1 MSAALERLGRLC
13 VRRRFT
19 VLVCCVLAV
28 IGLAVAASVL
38 GTRTSDNVSLPG
50 TGTQRAQ
57 DLLAAHFPSATQAS
71 SPIVFAAHQGR
82 VDRGANRT
90 AVEAAIRRVDDVDG
104 VQAVG
109 DPFTP
114 ATVSPDGRI
123 AYATVTLDGTPQD
136 LTRDTADAVVAAT
149 QGARDQLTVAVG
161 GIVGQQAEAQIEDPS
176 EAIGLLIAVIVLL
189 VTFGSVVSMGLPL
202 VTGLIGLGAGLSL
215 VTVLGHLITVPT
227 VGPTLGTMI
236 GLGVGIDYALF
247 LITRH
252 RQNLAAGMTVAESI
266 PRTVATSGNAVVFAG
281 GTVVIALCSLA
292 LTGIPLVAALGYSA
306 AIVVAIAVLAAIVLL
321 PCLMAIAGTK
331 INALAVPGLHRR
343 AQRSGASGWR
353 RWAEAVARRPWPA
366 LVAGVAI
373 LAALTIPLFSLHLG
387 QADAGTA
394 AQGTEQRVAFDLL
407 SEGFG
412 PGANGP
418 LLIVIGGPPTPPP
431 DAVDELRT
439 ALGDARGVAAVSP
452 PIPAQDGQAVLLTV
466 TPTTAPGDLAT
477 EGLVRRLRADVIAPS
492 GLDAQLGGQ
501 TAAGVDL
508 AAEISDRLPIVI
520 AVVLALSFV
529 LLLLAFRSILLPVKA
544 AVMNLLSIGAAYGV
558 VTLVFQEGFAGSLIG
573 LSEAVPIVSFVPLM
587 MFAILFGLSM
597 DYEVFLLSACH
608 ERWNETRDPR
618 RAVIDGIAS
627 TGRVITS
634 AALIMVSVFAAFIGN
649 EDPTVK
655 QFGLGM
661 AVAVAVDATV
671 VRCLLVPAVMVLL
684 GRSAWW
690 LPGWLDRRLP
700 RLSIEGEPAPPAPPA
715 PAPAPVA
722 AGQAD

>member
-1 MSAALERLGRLC
+1 VSAALERLGRLC

-57 DLLAAHFPSATQAS
+57 DLLTAHFPGATQAS
-71 SPIVFAAHQGR
+71 SPIVFATGEGR
-82 VDRGANRT
+82 IDRGADR
-90 AVEAAIRRVDDVDG
+90 AAIEAALHRVSEVGAVQDVS
-104 VQAVG
+104 

-114 ATVSPDGRI
+114 ATVSRDGRV
-123 AYATVTLDGTPQD
+123 AYATVTLDGPPEE
-136 LTRDTADAVVAAT
+136 LTRDTADEIVDAT
-149 QGARDQLTVAVG
+149 QDARDQLTVAVG
-161 GIVGQQAEAQIEDPS
+161 GIVGQQSEAEIDDPG

-202 VTGLIGLGAGLSL
+202 LTGLIGLGAGLSL
-215 VTVLGHLITVPT
+215 VTVLGHVMTVPT

-331 INALAVPGLHRR
+331 INALRVPGLHRR
-343 AQRSGASGWR
+343 AQRSGAGGWR
-353 RWAEAVARRPWPA
+353 RWAEAVAHRPWPA

-373 LAALTIPLFSLHLG
+373 LVALTIPLFSLHLG

-394 AQGTEQRVAFDLL
+394 AKGTEQRVAFDLL

-412 PGANGP
+412 PGVNGP
-418 LLIVIGGPPTPPP
+418 LLVVVPGAPDP
-431 DAVDELRT
+431 DALNRLRGELD
-439 ALGDARGVAAVSP
+439 DARGVASVSP
-452 PIPAQDGQAVLLTV
+452 PIPAQDGQATLLTV

-477 EGLVRRLRADVIAPS
+477 EGLVRRLRSEVIAPS

-501 TAAGVDL
+501 TAGGVDL

-520 AVVLALSFV
+520 AVVLGLSFV
-529 LLLLAFRSILLPVKA
+529 LLLLAFRSILLPIKA

-558 VTLVFQEGFAGSLIG
+558 VTLVFQEGVGGSIIG
-573 LSEAVPIVSFVPLM
+573 LSESVPIVSFVPLM

-608 ERWNETRDPR
+608 ERWNETHDPR
-618 RAVIDGIAS
+618 RAVVDGIAS

-684 GRSAWW
+684 GRASWW

-700 RLSIEGEPAPPAPPA
+700 HMSIEGAPDPAAA
-715 PAPAPVA
+715 PAGEPVA
-722 AGQAD
+722 AGSRD